1 MTLSAAL
8 STATTSLRAIQTK
21 ISVASN
27 NIANADDVNYTAKT
41 ASQTALVNGGIGS
54 GVSITSIGS
63 KVDSYLV
70 SNIVEATAKNGA
82 AQVLY
87 QYLQTLSNSLGTIS
101 SDGSGDTLSTQ
112 LSDLE
117 SALDKLAT
125 TPESTSL
132 KNQVVTDLD
141 DAISSLRDTSGE
153 VQELRAKADSGIAD
167 AVDVVNDALHE
178 IDSLNDAITLA
189 KAQGQPTSDLE
200 DQRNAALQSVAEQ
213 IGVTSYVDSSG
224 AMKVYTESGQ
234 ILVGSSV
241 HELSFTAAD
250 TVNASSSY
258 PGTLSGITVDGKDVT
273 AGLSSGAIGGLI
285 QMRDTTLPAVQEE
298 LDTLAVT
305 LRDTINAI
313 ANDGSAA
320 PPPNTLTGSASV
332 SGTDTLSASG
342 TLRVAVTDSSGNVVS
357 TADFNLSSYATVD
370 DMVTALNTV
379 SGLSASID
387 SSGHLVIAASPSS
400 NGVAVAGGT
409 IGSENF
415 SGHFGLNDVLVGDDA
430 TNMKVKSDLAAD
442 ATRFPVGTM
451 STSGTLSVGDSAVS
465 AGSGSLAT
473 QLADALRNA
482 GVTDSA
488 ADLVSG
494 VGTLLSSAKSRAS
507 SAETTLSTL
516 VDSFSSQYGV
526 NTDEE
531 TARISDL
538 QNAYAASAQ
547 VLSAVKAMFE
557 DLLTAVR

>member
-387 SSGHLVIAASPSS
+387 SSGHLVIAASSSS

-451 STSGTLSVGDSAVS
+451 STSGTLAVGDSAVS

>member
-8 STATTSLRAIQTK
+8 STATSSLRAIQTK

-87 QYLQTLSNSLGTIS
+87 EYLQTLSNSLGTIS
-101 SDGSGDTLSTQ
+101 SDSAGDTLSTQ

-117 SALDKLAT
+117 SALDELAT

-141 DAISSLRDTSGE
+141 DTISSLRDTSSE
-153 VQELRAKADSGIAD
+153 VQELRAKADGGIAD

-241 HELSFTAAD
+241 HELSFTASD
-250 TVNASSSY
+250 TVNAGDSY
-258 PGTLSGITVDGKDVT
+258 PGTLSGITVDGKDIT

-320 PPPNTLTGSASV
+320 PPPNTLTGAESV
-332 SGTDTLSASG
+332 SGTDALSASG

-387 SSGHLVIAASPSS
+387 SSGHLVIAASSSS

-415 SGHFGLNDVLVGDDA
+415 SGYFGLNDVLVGDDA

-442 ATRFPVGTM
+442 ATRLPVGTM
-451 STSGTLSVGDSAVS
+451 STSGTLAVGDSAVS

-494 VGTLLSSAKSRAS
+494 VATLLSSAKSRAS